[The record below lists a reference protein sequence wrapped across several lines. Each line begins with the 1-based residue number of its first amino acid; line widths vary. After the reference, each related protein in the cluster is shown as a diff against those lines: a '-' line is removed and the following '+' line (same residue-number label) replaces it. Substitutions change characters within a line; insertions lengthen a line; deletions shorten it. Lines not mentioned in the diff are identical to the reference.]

1 MPKLIELKTAAA
13 AEQQQQQQIIF
24 SLDVL
29 THSEEQWKEKAFV
42 SKMVWCHGQIDI
54 WIGVITYIVDSE

>member
-1 MPKLIELKTAAA
+1 MHVSLRVNTVGTHRQESGRNEVPKLIELKTAAA
-13 AEQQQQQQIIF
+13 AEQQQQIIL

-42 SKMVWCHGQIDI
+42 FKMM
-54 WIGVITYIVDSE
+54 

>member
-1 MPKLIELKTAAA
+1 MPKLIELKTSAA
-13 AEQQQQQQIIF
+13 AEQQQQIIL

-42 SKMVWCHGQIDI
+42 FKMMWCHGQTDI
-54 WIGVITYIVDSE
+54 WIGVITCIVDSE